1 MFIFKNVIKF
11 EHEMKNIKPLKRF
24 GQNYL
29 TDKNTILKMIDVL
42 NLNPDDSVVELG
54 PGKGSITEELLN
66 KLKQLTAIEIDTRV
80 IKDLTNKFPNLN
92 LIQNDFTKINF
103 ATLKSIKNFPIKVI
117 GNIPFNL
124 TGEVLFKSIYEKDVI
139 SDVVLLMPYDIAKR
153 IVAQKKTK
161 EYGILTILFTYF
173 STAKLVYKVSR
184 NVFFPKPNIESAIV
198 HIKFDKKENKNI
210 DRELFIKVV
219 KASFGNR
226 RKTLK
231 NSLSNSIFSN
241 CDFSKIELSLSKRAE
256 ELNVNDFIKLT
267 EYIQKNN
274 AG

>member
-1 MFIFKNVIKF
+1 
-11 EHEMKNIKPLKRF
+11 MKNIKPLKRF

-29 TDKNTILKMIDVL
+29 TDKNTINKMIDIL
-42 NLNPDDSVVELG
+42 NLHTNDSVVELG
-54 PGKGSITEELLN
+54 PGKGSITEELLKRLN
-66 KLKQLTAIEIDTRV
+66 KLTAIEIDSRV
-80 IKDLTNKFPNLN
+80 IADLKKKFPSLN
-92 LIQNDFTKINF
+92 LIENDFTKINF
-103 ATLKSIKNFPIKVI
+103 SKLSGINSFPIKVI

-124 TGEVLFKSIYEKDVI
+124 TGEILFKSIYEKDFI
-139 SDVVLLMPYDIAKR
+139 SDVVLLMPFDIAKR
-153 IVAQKKTK
+153 IVAKKKTK

-198 HIKFDKKENKNI
+198 HIKFDKEENKKI

-231 NSLSNSIFSN
+231 NSLSNSIFKN
-241 CDFSKIELSLSKRAE
+241 CDFSNIELSLTKRAE
-256 ELNVNDFIKLT
+256 ELNVEEFLKLS
-267 EYIQKNN
+267 EYIQKQNVN
-274 AG
+274 

>member
-1 MFIFKNVIKF
+1 
-11 EHEMKNIKPLKRF
+11 MKNIKPLKRF

-29 TDKNTILKMIDVL
+29 TDKNTIIKMVDVL
-42 NLNPDDSVVELG
+42 SLTPNDSVVELG
-54 PGKGSITEELLN
+54 PGKGSITEELLKRLK
-66 KLKQLTAIEIDTRV
+66 KLVAIEIDSRV
-80 IKDLTNKFPNLN
+80 IESLQNKFPNLY
-92 LIQNDFTKINF
+92 LIEKDFTKIKFSNL
-103 ATLKSIKNFPIKVI
+103 TTTIQYPIKII

-139 SDVVLLMPYDIAKR
+139 SDVVILMPYDIAKR
-153 IVAQKKTK
+153 IVAKKGTK

-231 NSLSNSIFSN
+231 NSLSNSIFNN

-256 ELNVNDFIKLT
+256 ELNVKDFIKLT

-274 AG
+274 AV